1 MGVYCEPCKKNG
13 NWVILSTMSELTY
26 ENPFVH
32 ITELALS
39 VLGIHKFIMG
49 GRFGQI

>member
-1 MGVYCEPCKKNG
+1 
-13 NWVILSTMSELTY
+13 MSELMY

-49 GRFGQI
+49 GRFGQICSVSGDEEGGRGLELAVYF